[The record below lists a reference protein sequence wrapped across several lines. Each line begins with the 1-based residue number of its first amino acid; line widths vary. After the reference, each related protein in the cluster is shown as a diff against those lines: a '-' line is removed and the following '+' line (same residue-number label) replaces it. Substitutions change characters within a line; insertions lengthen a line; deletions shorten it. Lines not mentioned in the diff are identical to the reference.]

1 MVGGAV
7 FDLFLFGNIYCF
19 RKISFLAYIAPN
31 SSFII
36 HHTPF
41 SKMLKNVKKIG
52 FLAGILAFLLIL
64 ASPFEIFNPTAQKV
78 IAVAAWMVIW
88 WISEAV
94 SISVTAL
101 IPLTIFPLLGIMDVK
116 TVAANYSSPIVY
128 LFFGGFVIALALE
141 KVQLHKRIALSI
153 LKITGTNANGV
164 ILGFMISTALMSM
177 WISNTAST
185 VVMLPI
191 AVSVIALLIDD
202 KDGFSKNDQNFA
214 LSIML
219 GIAFAANIG
228 GTATLIG
235 TPPNSVMLAF
245 LNKTYQTD
253 IGFFQ
258 WMILGVPFA
267 ITLLTICYSIL
278 VKVFFPNNLGELKAS
293 GNVIQNELDKLGSMS
308 KGEKTVLTIFLM
320 TAFAW
325 MLRGQMNAIFPDLKI
340 TDTSISMVAA
350 LAMFTMPLD
359 FKQGKFPLQWEDT
372 TKLPWGIL
380 ILFGGGLALAS
391 GLSEAGLIDLIG
403 EFIASKEGWSIL
415 AVTSVLIFLMLF
427 MTELMSNVAL
437 VTILVPLVAGVA
449 IGMGVPMLQIIIPV
463 TLAASCAFMLP
474 MATPPNAIV
483 FASGHIKVHEMARV
497 GVVLNLIS
505 VGLLILVA
513 QFFVPLL
520 F

>member
-1 MVGGAV
+1 
-7 FDLFLFGNIYCF
+7 
-19 RKISFLAYIAPN
+19 
-31 SSFII
+31 
-36 HHTPF
+36 
-41 SKMLKNVKKIG
+41 MLKNLKIIG
-52 FLAGILAFLLIL
+52 FLTGLFTFLFILL
-64 ASPFEIFNPTAQKV
+64 SPIEFFNPLAKKV
-78 IAVAAWMVIW
+78 IAVASWMVIW
-88 WISEAV
+88 WITEAV

-101 IPLTIFPLLGIMDVK
+101 IPLTVFPLLGIMDFEA
-116 TVAANYSSPIVY
+116 TAANYSHHIVY

-141 KVQLHKRIALSI
+141 KVNLHKRIALNI

-164 ILGFMISTALMSM
+164 ILGFMVSTALMSM

-191 AVSVIALLIDD
+191 AVSVIGLLIDD
-202 KDGFSKNDQNFA
+202 KDGFTKNDKNFA

-219 GIAFAANIG
+219 GIAFSANIG

-267 ITLLTICYSIL
+267 VVMLIICYFVL
-278 VKVFFPNNLGELKAS
+278 VKIFFPNNLGEMHAS
-293 GNVIQNELDKLGSMS
+293 EGIIQHELDKLGTMS
-308 KGEKTVLTIFLM
+308 RGEKTVLCIFLV
-320 TAFAW
+320 TAAAW
-325 MLRGQMNAIFPDLKI
+325 MLRSQINAAIPSVKI
-340 TDTSISMVAA
+340 TDTTISMLAA
-350 LAMFTMPLD
+350 LAMFIVPLD
-359 FKQGKFPLQWEDT
+359 FKKAEFPLKWDDT
-372 TKLPWGIL
+372 KHLPWGIL
-380 ILFGGGLALAS
+380 ILFGGGLGLAS
-391 GLSEAGLIDLIG
+391 GLKVAGLIDLIG
-403 EFIASKEGWSIL
+403 VFIASKEGWSVL
-415 AVTSVLIFLMLF
+415 LVTSVLIFLMLF

-437 VTILVPLVAGVA
+437 VTVLVPLVAGVA
-449 IGMGVPMLQIIIPV
+449 IGMEVPMLQIIIPV

-497 GVVLNLIS
+497 GIVLNLIS
-505 VGLLILVA
+505 VVMLIFVA
-513 QFFVPLL
+513 QFVVPFL